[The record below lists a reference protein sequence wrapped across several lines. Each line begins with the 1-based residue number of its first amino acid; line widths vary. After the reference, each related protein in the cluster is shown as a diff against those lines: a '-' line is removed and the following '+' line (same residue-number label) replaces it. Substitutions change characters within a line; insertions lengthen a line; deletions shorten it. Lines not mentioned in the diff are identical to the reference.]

1 MIFLRTIVRSELSLF
16 ILYFCWVNK
25 LQKSF
30 IIFFLISTTFFGLN
44 NNAFGQKTVIH
55 IEKARVANY
64 DKRLGADVQR
74 LIGNVVL
81 RQDSTLF
88 YCDSAYLNDRL
99 KNFEAFSNVH
109 INFNDSLDIYSR
121 RLKYEGETRIA
132 ELFDSV
138 RMIDKTMLLE
148 TNYLIYNR
156 NTKMASYPDKGTIT
170 SQDKILKSKKGYY
183 QTDKKEFYF
192 REDVE
197 LISPDNTAYSDTLVY
212 NTELETA
219 WFHGPTVIRGKDN
232 TIYCEYGWYDTK
244 KDHAHLSRRAKI
256 WSEEQMLESDQL
268 FYDRDIG
275 FGDAKGNVLI
285 SDTTNNMLISGDVG
299 KMWEL
304 EGRSFVTGKA
314 LARNYDEKDTLYM
327 HADTL
332 FLTFSKKEKQAHD
345 LYAYKHVKFF
355 RKDMQGKCDSLVYRM
370 SDSAMRMYVEP
381 VLWSEK
387 NQLTADSIMIAIS
400 KNSVDSLVMYNT
412 AFIVSHDSIENYNQI
427 KGKNMTGYFVKNELK
442 SIYVDG
448 NAQTV
453 YWVRE
458 EDKTLIGTNLAQSS
472 TMLIRLTENEIESI
486 TYRSNPNEVMYPEK
500 ELPKDSSRLKGFRW
514 LSEWRP
520 ESKADIFVIGP
531 KEIVEPLEEAQK
543 PVMMEDETEE

>member
-1 MIFLRTIVRSELSLF
+1 M
-16 ILYFCWVNK
+16 
-25 LQKSF
+25 
-30 IIFFLISTTFFGLN
+30 N
-44 NNAFGQKTVIH
+44 NSVFGQKTIIH
-55 IEKARVANY
+55 IEKARLANY
-64 DKRLGADVQR
+64 DKRLGIDIQR

-88 YCDSAYLNDRL
+88 YCDSAYLNDKLR
-99 KNFEAFSNVH
+99 NFEAFGHVH
-109 INFNDSLDIYSR
+109 INFNDSLDIYSK
-121 RLKYEGETRIA
+121 RLKYEGESRIA

-138 RMIDKTMLLE
+138 RMVDKTMVLV
-148 TNYLIYNR
+148 TDYLIYNR
-156 NTKMASYPDKGTIT
+156 TTRIASYPNNGTIT
-170 SQDKILKSKKGYY
+170 NQDKILKSKKGFYH
-183 QTDKKEFYF
+183 TDTKEFYF
-192 REDVE
+192 RDDVE

-212 NTELETA
+212 NSQSEIA

-232 TIYCEYGWYDTK
+232 TIYTEYGWYDTK
-244 KDHAHLSRRAKI
+244 QDHAHLSRRAKI
-256 WSEEQMLESDQL
+256 WNDEQMLESDQL
-268 FYDRDIG
+268 FYNRDIG

-285 SDTTNNMLISGDVG
+285 SDTANNMLISGDIG

-314 LARNYDEKDTLYM
+314 MARSYDEKDTLFM

-332 FLTFSKKEKQAHD
+332 FLTFNKKEKQARD

-355 RKDMQGKCDSLVYRM
+355 RKDMQGKCDSLVYHM
-370 SDSAMRMYVEP
+370 SDSAMRMYIEP
-381 VLWSEK
+381 VLWSQK
-387 NQLTADSIMIAIS
+387 NQLTADSILIAIS

-427 KGKNMTGYFVKNELK
+427 KGKNMTGYFVDNELK
-442 SIYVDG
+442 RIYVDG

-458 EDKTLIGTNLAQSS
+458 EDKSLIGTNLAKAS
-472 TMLIRLTENEIESI
+472 TMLIRLHENEIESI

-500 ELPKDSSRLKGFRW
+500 ELPNDSDRLKGFRW

-520 ESKADIFVIGP
+520 LVKSDIFVIGKREIEIP
-531 KEIVEPLEEAQK
+531 KTEEQK
-543 PVMMEDETEE
+543 PVNLQLLNEGEE